1 MVHLPETH
9 LLGIPQ
15 YSNWRALPLLF
26 VIGEYSRH
34 FFVYAMLPTVYL
46 LVLMRCRRKQFL
58 PSFCFR
64 KVALLG
70 LVGSFLLGELIFSLN
85 WLRLYAVSM
94 AGIVLFIWVISTSA
108 RLRRHGLI
116 CVWALVVLLGFL
128 QPWFTQHRKYITAE
142 LPAGRSAIEPSDS
155 EKLSWGIEHTTPGEL
170 LFQASWPGMYIPLG
184 VRNPVFL
191 DTASTMFNPQWVQR
205 AIQQLEAKQVHYVIW
220 AERLSSE
227 SASPHNHQ
235 HRPTSHL
242 PSYALPAG
250 KTLPGW

>member
-1 MVHLPETH
+1 
-9 LLGIPQ
+9 
-15 YSNWRALPLLF
+15 
-26 VIGEYSRH
+26 
-34 FFVYAMLPTVYL
+34 
-46 LVLMRCRRKQFL
+46 
-58 PSFCFR
+58 
-64 KVALLG
+64 
-70 LVGSFLLGELIFSLN
+70 
-85 WLRLYAVSM
+85 M
-94 AGIVLFIWVISTSA
+94 AGIVLFIWVISTST

-116 CVWALVVLLGFL
+116 PVWALVVLLGFL
-128 QPWFTQHRKYITAE
+128 QPWFAQHRKYTTAE
-142 LPAGRSAIEPSDS
+142 LPAGRSAIERSHS
-155 EKLSWGIEHTTPGEL
+155 EKLNRGIEHITPGEL
-170 LFQASWPGMYIPLG
+170 LFQASWPGLYLPLG

-191 DTASTMFNPQWVQR
+191 DTASTMFNPQWVER